1 MDSSATML
9 LTQAEWARHK
19 GFSRQYAAKLIKQG
33 TIRLIGGK
41 VDAAQAESALAALRE
56 PLRQVTSDEPF
67 EGGGQSLSTLLLK
80 SRIKTEVERGRLLE
94 AKAKAETGKLVSA
107 DEVKIAAFR
116 RARIVRDGMLNLPD
130 RVAAVLAAETD
141 AAKVHAILTKE
152 IRLILEAISRD

>member
-1 MDSSATML
+1 ML

-33 TIRLIGGK
+33 TVRLTNGK
-41 VDAAQAESALAALRE
+41 VDTAQAEAALAALRE

-107 DEVKIAAFR
+107 DEVRIAAFR

-130 RVAAVLAAETD
+130 RLAALLAAEHD
-141 AAKVHAILTKE
+141 ATKVHTLLTNE
-152 IRLILEAISRD
+152 IRTVLVELSDADNG

>member
-1 MDSSATML
+1 MI
-9 LTQAEWARHK
+9 LTPSEWARHK

-33 TIRLIGGK
+33 TIRLANGK
-41 VDAAQAESALAALRE
+41 VDTVQAEAALAALRE
-56 PLRQVTSDEPF
+56 PLRQVSSDEPL
-67 EGGGQSLSTLLLK
+67 ESGGQNLSTLLLK

-141 AAKVHAILTKE
+141 VAKVHEVLSKE
-152 IRLILEAISRD
+152 IRLILEEISRD